1 MLSIVQTGKQP
12 KELVFNMKKGFTLM
26 EILAVILVIAVIAS
40 FLVPAVRSA
49 RAEVAYQRAKTAAI
63 KMAEAMRSYY
73 RDSKGYLL
81 DTDSSVVGTETYSFG
96 TCPTDSPVWTGE
108 ISMSAP
114 STKIRDVKELFKCNY
129 LTWKD
134 FQGLPYTFEP
144 MATSTNRSVLVRFT
158 ALDDAK
164 KAGRYHGQT
173 FHVTHDMKVADEDEV
188 NW

>member
-1 MLSIVQTGKQP
+1 MQ
-12 KELVFNMKKGFTLM
+12 KGFTLM
-26 EILAVILVIAVIAS
+26 EILAVMLVIAVIAS

-73 RDSKGYLL
+73 RDRKGGLP
-81 DTDSSVVGTETYSFG
+81 SGSVNGMNTYSFG
-96 TCPTDSPVWTGE
+96 ACPKDSWMEEDPG
-108 ISMSAP
+108 IKSG
-114 STKIRDVKELFKCNY
+114 DVKDLFACNY

-144 MATSTNRSVLVRFT
+144 VATSEDRSKLVTFT

-164 KAGRYHGQT
+164 AGRYKTQA
-173 FHVTHDMKVADEDEV
+173 FHVTHDMKVEEDESF
-188 NW
+188 